1 MTAMSMTGERYR
13 WKHHC
18 CANGNSE
25 GEITKHGVTSRNW
38 KLRWKEARAALGASG
53 LPPLGARRGASR
65 NRAQLTNADACLLFH
80 KVRPAVPRAD

>member
-1 MTAMSMTGERYR
+1 MALPLEIENLER
-13 WKHHC
+13 
-18 CANGNSE
+18 SP
-25 GEITKHGVTSRNW
+25 
-38 KLRWKEARAALGASG
+38 AALGASG